1 MKINFEVVLKRLN
14 SDPLP
19 EQSDVQQCSNCG
31 FQGGV
36 RIESG
41 KRTLKSVAVEAL
53 QLSFADEQQI
63 SGEEKAKRWVLATR
77 IYANPENIDL
87 KTEEISIIKKLI
99 GKAYGPLIVG
109 QAWKILDPAS
119 IKGDETEIGGTA

>member
-14 SDPLP
+14 GDPLP
-19 EQSDVQQCSNCG
+19 EQSDVQQCPNCG
-31 FQGGV
+31 FKDGV
-36 RIESG
+36 RIEFG

-63 SGEEKAKRWVLATR
+63 SGEEKVKRWVLATR

-87 KTEEISIIKKLI
+87 TVGEIDLVKKLV
-99 GKAYGPLIVG
+99 GKAYGPLVVG
-109 QAWKILDPAS
+109 QAWKILDLVS
-119 IKGDETEIGGTA
+119 VKGDETKRGEIV